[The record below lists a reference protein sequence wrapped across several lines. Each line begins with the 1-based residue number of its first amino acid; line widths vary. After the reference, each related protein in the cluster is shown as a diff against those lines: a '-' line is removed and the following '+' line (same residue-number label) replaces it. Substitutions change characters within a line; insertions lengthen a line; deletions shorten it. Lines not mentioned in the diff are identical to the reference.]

1 MALAN
6 HVERIQS
13 QGMWSME
20 VAEPVETA
28 FLKQLFTR
36 LHCPSRRLRAHLRGW
51 RRRREGLSVARS
63 LALFFHPIEWRW
75 LSLRQLRPLLSRLEL
90 GELPRVAAYLKSQK
104 SRAAVVVELLDRIRR
119 EREEGAI
126 EEALLAVPLRDLA
139 DLFQRADVDLIR
151 RFGPLFREKRRAC
164 ILLAAISW
172 EVDPQLRVEKSV
184 ALVRG
189 IQERLSGGR
198 EALSIL
204 SHAENELLIDGL
216 KPLLVDEVARLLFDP
231 ESAAVLADLTARMV
245 ECEAQFAAIA
255 AFSFE
260 ELRHLRELVRVVG
273 SRLRRAQERFGGS
286 NELLRRLLSIP
297 ELRSTGLAL
306 VSSSIPFDE
315 LNHRL
320 SALQRRLRHERS
332 APPRA
337 EEEEWILPLWEAL
350 SSLGEEVVEGGHHLA
365 LPLLRG
371 FVHDRADLE
380 RAGVSTV
387 AELRELVEGRVRT
400 MVASLFPISDKEW
413 LQIPWEMVGCHFKS
427 GAELQAALITS
438 VGELIH
444 FCKRRLSELLLPLGG
459 ELELNWLEVARFV
472 YCEAQLEQL
481 GVKSLSELREELVA
495 HRAI

>member
-1 MALAN
+1 MALVN
-6 HVERIQS
+6 HVES

-20 VAEPVETA
+20 VAEPVDAT
-28 FLKQLFTR
+28 LFKELLTR
-36 LHCPSRRLRAHLRGW
+36 LRCPSRRFQAHVRGW

-90 GELPRVAAYLKSQK
+90 EELPRVAAYLKSQK
-104 SRAAVVVELLDRIRR
+104 SRAAVEVELLDRIRR

-126 EEALLAVPLRDLA
+126 EAALLAVPLRDLA

-216 KPLLVDEVARLLFDP
+216 KPLSIDEIARLLFDP
-231 ESAAVLADLTARMV
+231 ESAAALADLTERMV
-245 ECEAQFAAIA
+245 ECEAQFATTAT
-255 AFSFE
+255 FSFE

-273 SRLRRAQERFGGS
+273 GRLRRAQERFSGS
-286 NELLRRLLSIP
+286 NDLLHRLLSIP

-306 VSSSIPFDE
+306 LSSSIPFDE
-315 LNHRL
+315 LNYRL
-320 SALQRRLRHERS
+320 SALQQRLRHERS
-332 APPRA
+332 TPPRA
-337 EEEEWILPLWEAL
+337 EEGEWILPLWEAL
-350 SSLGEEVVEGGHHLA
+350 SSLGEEAVEGLLRSHHLA

-371 FVHDRADLE
+371 FVHDRSDLE
-380 RAGVSTV
+380 RAGVSTM
-387 AELRELVEGRVRT
+387 AELRRLVEERVRGV
-400 MVASLFPISDKEW
+400 VASLFPVGDKEW
-413 LQIPWEMVGCHFKS
+413 LQIPWEMVGCHFKN
-427 GAELQAALITS
+427 GAELQAAQ
-438 VGELIH
+438 VGSIGDLIH
-444 FCKRRLSELLLPLGG
+444 FCKRRLSELLFPLGG

-481 GVKSLSELREELVA
+481 GVKSLSELREELVV
-495 HRAI
+495 HRAV